1 MKKKQIAVTLGV
13 VCLVLTYAI
22 GIQLKTIDA
31 ANSAVSS
38 RFSNSELK
46 DEILKWKERTDELYV
61 QLENSEKQLDEIRK
75 KASENDTTLSNASE
89 EIKLNNALLGLTDVT
104 GKGIIITLKDNPNVT
119 LESVLNPNY
128 YIVHDND
135 IKMVIN
141 ELKNAGA
148 EAISVNGER
157 IVQTTVVTCVGNV
170 ILVND
175 KRLSSPYEIKAIG
188 LPESLVGINML
199 GGYVDT
205 ELKPYISVDIKK
217 SNNITIPKYSGVI
230 SSKYLE
236 KAEEKR

>member
-1 MKKKQIAVTLGV
+1 M
-13 VCLVLTYAI
+13 
-22 GIQLKTIDA
+22 
-31 ANSAVSS
+31 N
-38 RFSNSELK
+38 
-46 DEILKWKERTDELYV
+46 
-61 QLENSEKQLDEIRK
+61 
-75 KASENDTTLSNASE
+75 TTLSNASE

-188 LPESLVGINML
+188 YQKV
-199 GGYVDT
+199 
-205 ELKPYISVDIKK
+205 
-217 SNNITIPKYSGVI
+217 
-230 SSKYLE
+230 
-236 KAEEKR
+236 